1 MSVGPLPAVIPSL
14 AGAPLAQTKGAEVE
28 RAQQASAAAE
38 HQVQG
43 QQKAE
48 TAAGI
53 GQADGDNHQ
62 TGERDADG
70 RLPWNLRRRG
80 RPGQP
85 RAPAQQGDGT
95 PHEPESPPSS
105 KDPSGQ
111 SGSLLDLAG

>member
-1 MSVGPLPAVIPSL
+1 VIPSL
-14 AGAPLAQTKGAEVE
+14 AGAPLAQTKGPEVE
-28 RAQQASAAAE
+28 RAQQASAVAE
-38 HQVQG
+38 HQAQG

-53 GQADGDNHQ
+53 GQADGDDHQ

-80 RPGQP
+80 RAGQP
-85 RAPAQQGDGT
+85 KAPAQPAGGS
-95 PHEPESPPSS
+95 PAEPESPPSP

>member
-1 MSVGPLPAVIPSL
+1 VIPSV
-14 AGAPLAQTKGAEVE
+14 AGAPLAQTKGPEVE
-28 RAQQASAAAE
+28 RAQQASAASE

-53 GQADGDNHQ
+53 GQADGDDHQ

-80 RPGQP
+80 RAGHP
-85 RAPAQQGDGT
+85 AVPAQRVGGS
-95 PHEPESPPSS
+95 PAEPESPPSS